1 MTQILLN
8 PRGVSHREEN
18 PIATRPDYLDDKV
31 LGLVDN
37 SKTNADVFL
46 DRLQELMIKT
56 YRIKE
61 VLRIR
66 KSVAGTPAPFNDDF
80 FEKCDMVVNA
90 FGD

>member
-8 PRGVSHREEN
+8 PRGVFHREEN
-18 PIATRPDYLDDKV
+18 PIATRPDSLDDKV

-56 YRIKE
+56 YQIKE

-66 KSVAGTPAPFNDDF
+66 KSVSGTPAPFSDDF